1 MPVAAGG
8 AFASDLEQIEQ
19 RDWLT
24 GNILFDAATIPIVSG
39 TRLWLYGLLCLE
51 LSSTLRY

>member
-39 TRLWLYGLLCLE
+39 TRL
-51 LSSTLRY
+51 